1 MEDTNERLDTQAEQ
15 TEACQADPSQADAAV
30 PARSDADTTA
40 TDAPDG
46 EAPED
51 DVPEE
56 KRAFWEAACEAV
68 RDEAANR
75 HYLTLTDLC
84 ARAEMERDE
93 VRTLMEEAR
102 TRPEYADVYVYE
114 GAKDLYYYIY
124 PTLAHNYVR
133 GVAMAQEND
142 LPRIIAE
149 VVRYE
154 SKIYP
159 RATDITTFTR
169 FPYHYT
175 VIQVRRMLERM
186 ALQSEYA
193 DLERYTSGKKNE
205 YIFST
210 RYLSRR
216 YATFLVEQSEDKRI
230 WL

>member
-15 TEACQADPSQADAAV
+15 TEACQADPSQADTAV
-30 PARSDADTTA
+30 PTLSDADTSA

-133 GVAMAQEND
+133 GIAMAQEND

-186 ALQSEYA
+186 ARQSEYA

>member
-1 MEDTNERLDTQAEQ
+1 MDETHERLIPDAPEAE
-15 TEACQADPSQADAAV
+15 EP
-30 PARSDADTTA
+30 
-40 TDAPDG
+40 DAPDAP
-46 EAPED
+46 ETETPED
-51 DVPEE
+51 DVPAE
-56 KRAFWEAACEAV
+56 KRAFWETASEAV
-68 RDEAANR
+68 HAQARQR

-84 ARAEMERDE
+84 AQTEKERDE
-93 VRTLMEEAR
+93 ARALMEEAR

-124 PTLAHNYVR
+124 PELAHNYVR

-154 SKIYP
+154 SKTYP
-159 RATDITTFTR
+159 RATDIRTFTR

-186 ALQSEYA
+186 ARQSEYA
-193 DLERYTSGKKNE
+193 DLERYTSGQKNE

-210 RYLSRR
+210 RHLSRR
-216 YATFLVEQSEDKRI
+216 YATFLVEQSEDKRL
-230 WL
+230 WM

>member
-1 MEDTNERLDTQAEQ
+1 MDETHERLIPDAPEAE
-15 TEACQADPSQADAAV
+15 EP
-30 PARSDADTTA
+30 
-40 TDAPDG
+40 DAPDAPET

-51 DVPEE
+51 DVPAE
-56 KRAFWEAACEAV
+56 KRAFWETASEAV
-68 RDEAANR
+68 HAQARQR

-84 ARAEMERDE
+84 AQTEKERDE
-93 VRTLMEEAR
+93 ARALMEEAR

-124 PTLAHNYVR
+124 PELAHNYVR

-154 SKIYP
+154 SKTYP

-175 VIQVRRMLERM
+175 VIQVQRMLERM
-186 ALQSEYA
+186 ARQSEYA
-193 DLERYTSGKKNE
+193 DLERYTSGQKNE

-210 RYLSRR
+210 RHLSRR
-216 YATFLVEQSEDKRI
+216 YATFLVEQSEDKRL

>member
-1 MEDTNERLDTQAEQ
+1 MDDTNERLTPDASEAEL
-15 TEACQADPSQADAAV
+15 S
-30 PARSDADTTA
+30 PA
-40 TDAPDG
+40 DAPDALAEG
-46 EAPED
+46 AAEADSAPED

-56 KRAFWEAACEAV
+56 KRAFWEAACGAV
-68 RDEAANR
+68 REQAHQR

-84 ARAEMERDE
+84 AQTEKERDE
-93 VRTLMEEAR
+93 ARALMEEAR

-154 SKIYP
+154 SKTYP

-186 ALQSEYA
+186 ARQTEYA
-193 DLERYTSGKKNE
+193 DLERYTSGKKN
-205 YIFST
+205 
-210 RYLSRR
+210 
-216 YATFLVEQSEDKRI
+216 
-230 WL
+230 